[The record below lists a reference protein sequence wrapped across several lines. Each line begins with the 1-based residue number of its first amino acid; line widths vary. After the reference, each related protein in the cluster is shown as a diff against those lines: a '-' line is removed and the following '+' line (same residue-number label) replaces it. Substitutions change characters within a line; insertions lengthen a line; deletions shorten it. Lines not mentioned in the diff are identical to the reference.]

1 MNLREKLK
9 SSLFPR
15 NVTTKLFRRKVDVIL
30 RVFYEEKLFPRK
42 YDVNFAWYLRGNSL
56 RVFSEEIFESTN
68 FIGVAR
74 FFCPPN

>member
-1 MNLREKLK
+1 M
-9 SSLFPR
+9 
-15 NVTTKLFRRKVDVIL
+15 DVIL

-68 FIGVAR
+68 FIGVTR
-74 FFCPPN
+74 FFTHLINFRRKFIAKLQLPDSNFPINMDV

>member
-1 MNLREKLK
+1 MSILRE
-9 SSLFPR
+9 
-15 NVTTKLFRRKVDVIL
+15 NIYEEMTRKDK

-68 FIGVAR
+68 FIGVTR